1 MTVFQLKSNEL
12 IFLLS
17 LNFYSKC
24 ISIKINLKIFLC
36 LPLIPLLTFF
46 LLMFPF
52 DSSDNFSFLM
62 FSGGSIG
69 TLARKGLKHFTIFLQ
84 YLIHVDLCGTWDLII
99 CSKCNISHC
108 KIMKTKETFLTLNII
123 FLTSTVSSITSKSAN
138 STKCPYSS

>member
-24 ISIKINLKIFLC
+24 ISIKINVKIFLC
-36 LPLIPLLTFF
+36 LPVIPLF
-46 LLMFPF
+46 LMFPF

-84 YLIHVDLCGTWDLII
+84 YLIQVDLCGTWDLII
-99 CSKCNISHC
+99 WSKCNISHC